1 MLIIVSQCS
10 EGWGNPDTE
19 KFATEFDNM
28 LDREVFLRDNFGIG
42 RYVGYR
48 IFEAATQV
56 HFIIV
61 SDMDPEGFGKTDIIA
76 CKTIDEAIAKAHEIT
91 GKEKMSTYIMPFAA
105 NTMASTD
112 L

>member
-1 MLIIVSQCS
+1 
-10 EGWGNPDTE
+10 
-19 KFATEFDNM
+19 
-28 LDREVFLRDNFGIG
+28 
-42 RYVGYR
+42 
-48 IFEAATQV
+48 
-56 HFIIV
+56 
-61 SDMDPEGFGKTDIIA
+61 MDPEGFGKTDIIA

>member
-1 MLIIVSQCS
+1 M
-10 EGWGNPDTE
+10 
-19 KFATEFDNM
+19 
-28 LDREVFLRDNFGIG
+28 
-42 RYVGYR
+42 
-48 IFEAATQV
+48 V
-56 HFIIV
+56 HFSIV